1 MGLFGIRYTY
11 WTNPEMKTSQH
22 TGRVAFVTGAAS
34 GIGRQVAHQLAIEE
48 GASVYVADRD
58 ATGATDTAAA
68 IRKAGGRAKEVVI
81 DLGDTSLL
89 LRSLSELTA
98 EFGPSD
104 ILVNNAGVVKTIPAA
119 DYPLDHWNTT
129 MAVNVTAPMLLIQHA
144 LQHMQKKGWGRIVN
158 IASISGVRAGTGRL
172 AYGTSKAALIAMTK
186 QFAIEV
192 AESGVTVN
200 AVAPGPID
208 TPMVRSLKGGSH
220 QASYAD
226 MIPMRRYGTPA
237 DIADSVVFLTSE
249 RAGYITGHTLAVD
262 GGFLASGVLV
272 RNLFDQ
278 PPAAAA

>member
-1 MGLFGIRYTY
+1 
-11 WTNPEMKTSQH
+11 MKTTQH
-22 TGRVAFVTGAAS
+22 AGRVAFVTGAAS

-58 ATGATDTAAA
+58 AKGAAEAAAA
-68 IRKAGGRAKEVVI
+68 IRASGGRAAEAVI
-81 DLGDTSLL
+81 DLGDTAML
-89 LRSLSELTA
+89 LRSISELTA
-98 EFGPSD
+98 AFGPPD
-104 ILVNNAGVVKTIPAA
+104 ILVINAGVVKTIPAA
-119 DYPLDHWNTT
+119 DYPLDHWNTSR
-129 MAVNVTAPMLLIQHA
+129 AVNVTAPMLLIQHA

-200 AVAPGPID
+200 AIAPGPID
-208 TPMVRSLKGGSH
+208 TPMVRSLQGDSH
-220 QASYAD
+220 QTSYAN
-226 MIPMRRYGTPA
+226 MIPMRRYGTPE

-262 GGFLASGVLV
+262 GGFLASGVLL